1 MAKPPVVNRIERYNR
16 GREAERLAIKYA
28 RMRSSPF
35 VFLRGTAHLFYE
47 DWPKRSPLNAAP
59 KTWICGDLHLEN
71 FGGYRAAN
79 DSECFDISDFDEAA
93 LAPVTWELARLAVSL
108 LLAADMTGMK
118 KGEAEALIGHC
129 LDGYAA
135 AMALPVIAP
144 VDEKTRQPDL
154 RRFLGALSDAH
165 PKSFLKA
172 RIAGKGDKRRLRILD
187 NKTLVANAREK
198 RQLKGWW
205 KKLRRHPE
213 IAPFGKLLDVAR
225 RITGTGSLGV
235 RRYALLVAS
244 KDELRLLE
252 AKQAVPAAMIQQHR
266 APANPWANEALRV
279 VDVQHRAQRTPPLLL
294 KAVRI
299 GKRDYILRELH
310 PGDDKLTVAAG
321 KAQILR
327 LMRLAP
333 WLGRVAASS
342 HRHTA
347 GWKGADAPAALAA
360 FAKGRTWR
368 KQVVDYAIAYKQ
380 VVLHDWAQFKRATQP
395 KAVR

>member
-1 MAKPPVVNRIERYNR
+1 MAKPSIVKRIERYNR

-35 VFLRGTAHLFYE
+35 VFLRGTAHIFYE
-47 DWPKRSPLNAAP
+47 DWPRHSPLNAAP

-79 DSECFDISDFDEAA
+79 DSECFDVSDFDEAA
-93 LAPVTWELARLAVSL
+93 LAPVTWELARLCVSM

-118 KGEAEALIGHC
+118 KARAEALIGRC

-144 VDEKTRQPDL
+144 VDGKTPQPDL
-154 RRFLGALSDAH
+154 RRFLGALSAVHPDA
-165 PKSFLKA
+165 FLKK
-172 RIAGKGDKRRLRILD
+172 RITGKGDKRQLRILD
-187 NKTLVANAREK
+187 DKTLAASERDK
-198 RQLKGWW
+198 RQVKRWW
-205 KKLRRHPE
+205 KKQRRNPD

-235 RRYALLVAS
+235 QRYALLTSS
-244 KDELRLLE
+244 KDGPRLLE
-252 AKQAVPAAMIQQHR
+252 AKQAVPAAMIQQHL
-266 APANPWANEALRV
+266 APANPWPNEALRV
-279 VDVQHRAQRTPPLLL
+279 VAIQHRAQRTPPLLL
-294 KAVRI
+294 EAVRI

-321 KAQILR
+321 KAQIQR
-327 LMRLAP
+327 LIWLAP
-333 WLGRVAASS
+333 WLGRVAAAS

-347 GWKGADAPAALAA
+347 AWKGADAATKMAA

-368 KQVVDYAIAYKQ
+368 KQVAAYAIGYEQ
-380 VVLHDWAQFKRATQP
+380 IVLRDWALFKEATQ
-395 KAVR
+395 R